1 MGITS
6 QYFDNYTQVGDILVM
21 ASCMIF
27 AILIKTAYI
36 KKTRNFIML
45 ESMIVLLYVAAMA
58 NTGYHICL
66 NYIGRISDIIIYA
79 LRIIYHFCIFSNL
92 WMYVVYL
99 KEPIHLNKKENRIN
113 YIISGTFFAF
123 VMLYDILGTVF
134 KFGYY
139 INYTGAVHENP
150 WIFSL
155 VYFLYIAQISILFTI
170 YSNRIF
176 KKIRIAMLTT
186 MCVSVSL
193 VVIQFVFRQ
202 NSYTLATFI
211 FPIYSILY
219 LMHSNPYDI
228 ESGALDSRA
237 FADAIS
243 INLEHNRRMLLMSLY
258 MPDFDKGSSAYP
270 MKMLATIRRFSD
282 GFFKDANLF
291 KLSGGHLVL
300 CIDIKKNPDYE
311 EKSSRIIEEFN
322 KVYPEHRADYK
333 IVTTLTWDK
342 ISENNDYAGFFAY
355 IQDNMEMNSI
365 YRAGS
370 NDVMAYTDT
379 KYITAEL
386 EDIYN
391 KKDLADP
398 RVLVY
403 CQPVYNIDT
412 GLYDTAEALMRLE
425 LPQLGMI
432 FPDKFIPIA
441 EKNGFINTL
450 TQIILSK
457 TCDQI
462 REFVNE
468 GYSFKRI
475 SVNFSAFDVQND
487 SFCQTVESIISRSGI
502 SFDKIAIEITETQG
516 EQDFEAIKR
525 RITELQGSGIKF
537 YLDDFGTGYSNFER
551 IMEIPFDIIKFDRS
565 MVTGSCNDA
574 KFKNLVSHLAKMFS
588 DMNYAVLYE
597 GIENESDEARCIG
610 MNAKYLQGYKYS
622 KPIPI
627 AKLSDY
633 FQKKKTG

>member
-1 MGITS
+1 M
-6 QYFDNYTQVGDILVM
+6 Y
-21 ASCMIF
+21 
-27 AILIKTAYI
+27 
-36 KKTRNFIML
+36 
-45 ESMIVLLYVAAMA
+45 
-58 NTGYHICL
+58 
-66 NYIGRISDIIIYA
+66 
-79 LRIIYHFCIFSNL
+79 NL
-92 WMYVVYL
+92 
-99 KEPIHLNKKENRIN
+99 
-113 YIISGTFFAF
+113 
-123 VMLYDILGTVF
+123 
-134 KFGYY
+134 
-139 INYTGAVHENP
+139 
-150 WIFSL
+150 
-155 VYFLYIAQISILFTI
+155 
-170 YSNRIF
+170 
-176 KKIRIAMLTT
+176 
-186 MCVSVSL
+186 
-193 VVIQFVFRQ
+193 
-202 NSYTLATFI
+202 
-211 FPIYSILY
+211 
-219 LMHSNPYDI
+219 
-228 ESGALDSRA
+228 
-237 FADAIS
+237 
-243 INLEHNRRMLLMSLY
+243 
-258 MPDFDKGSSAYP
+258 
-270 MKMLATIRRFSD
+270 
-282 GFFKDANLF
+282 
-291 KLSGGHLVL
+291 
-300 CIDIKKNPDYE
+300 
-311 EKSSRIIEEFN
+311 
-322 KVYPEHRADYK
+322 
-333 IVTTLTWDK
+333 
-342 ISENNDYAGFFAY
+342 
-355 IQDNMEMNSI
+355 
-365 YRAGS
+365 
-370 NDVMAYTDT
+370 
-379 KYITAEL
+379 
-386 EDIYN
+386 
-391 KKDLADP
+391 
-398 RVLVY
+398 
-403 CQPVYNIDT
+403 DT

-525 RITELQGSGIKF
+525 RITKLQGSGIKF